1 MNFAKI
7 MQFNINIMNPYIRI
21 SQKKIEEYL
30 FKGKVIIIYG
40 ARRVGKTFLAKQ
52 ITANYP
58 GAKYINCELLQY
70 KEALETTNSELLN
83 PFIGNTKLLILDEA
97 QNINNI
103 GLVLKVIVDTFPD
116 IQVIAT
122 GSSSF
127 ELGQKISEPLTGRSR
142 VFHLFPLSM
151 QEISQSTDNI
161 SLIARLDT
169 ILRFGSYPE
178 VFGKSDL
185 EAIEELNNIA
195 SNYLFK
201 DVLQFERLKR
211 PDLIFNLLKAIALQL
226 GNVLSYN
233 ELSNILG
240 ENLHTIK
247 RYIELLEK
255 AFVIFRLNSLSRN
268 PRKELTKGQKIYFY
282 DLGIRNSLI
291 QNFNS
296 MNLRTDTGALW
307 ENFCILEMMKNNN
320 NHRIFVNSYFW
331 RNYEQKEID
340 YITEKDGILSAFE
353 FKFSNNNRKTNY
365 SKFRLLY
372 PESSFNVISKENW
385 FLHLL

>member
-1 MNFAKI
+1 
-7 MQFNINIMNPYIRI
+7 MQIDVNIMSSYIRI

-30 FKGKVIIIYG
+30 FKGKIIIIYG
-40 ARRVGKTFLAKQ
+40 ARRVGKTFLVKQ
-52 ITANYP
+52 IAENYP
-58 GAKYINCELLQY
+58 NAKYVNCELLQF
-70 KEALETTNSELLN
+70 KDALETTNSELLIQ
-83 PFIGNTKLLILDEA
+83 FIGNTKLLILDEA

-103 GLVLKVIVDTFPD
+103 GLVLKVIVDTFPE
-116 IQVIAT
+116 IQLIAT

-142 VFHLFPLSM
+142 IFHLFPLSM
-151 QEISQSTDNI
+151 QEISQTTDHI
-161 SLIARLDT
+161 SLVARLDT
-169 ILRFGSYPE
+169 ILRFGTYPE
-178 VFGKSDL
+178 VFGKSDS

-268 PRKELTKGQKIYFY
+268 PRKELTKGQKMYFY

-296 MNLRTDTGALW
+296 MNIRTDAGALW
-307 ENFCILEMMKNNN
+307 ENFCILEMMKKNN

-340 YITEKDGILSAFE
+340 YIEEKDGKFSAYE
-353 FKFSNNNRKTNY
+353 FKYGNNNRKTNY
-365 SKFRLLY
+365 SKFMLLY
-372 PESSFNVISKENW
+372 PESNFNMISKENW
-385 FLHLL
+385 FSYFLLS

>member
-58 GAKYINCELLQY
+58 GAKYINCELLQN
-70 KEALETTNSELLN
+70 KDALETTNSELLN

>member
-58 GAKYINCELLQY
+58 GAKYINCELLQN
-70 KEALETTNSELLN
+70 KDALETTNSELLN

-320 NHRIFVNSYFW
+320 NQRIFANSYFW

-340 YITEKDGILSAFE
+340 YISEKDGILSAFE

>member
-58 GAKYINCELLQY
+58 GAKYINCELLQN
-70 KEALETTNSELLN
+70 KDALETTNSELLN
-83 PFIGNTKLLILDEA
+83 HFIGNTKLLILDEA